1 MKKKLVVFG
10 GGPHCKVVLDLLL
23 HSDEYEVVGVVD
35 KDGNAPFGVP
45 VIEIAP
51 FYYSKGNYYDGRH
64 EEITIRFEGTEEQ
77 WNNAVGS
84 NRVRKKLGT
93 AAIAAGLD
101 FVTIIAPDAVVSE
114 FSEIGKGVLI
124 NHGAVV
130 NAGAVIGDGTILNT
144 CSSVDHDCRVGG
156 YCHIAPGVHISGSTS
171 IGEATFL
178 GTGSSVI
185 DGINI
190 GREVMVGAGAAVVKD
205 LPDCCTAVGVPAKV
219 IKFKEG
225 HK

>member
-45 VIEIAP
+45 VIEMEDDMEAVKAMGVGCV
-51 FYYSKGNYYDGRH
+51 FV
-64 EEITIRFEGTEEQ
+64 
-77 WNNAVGS
+77 AVGS
-84 NRVRKKLGT
+84 NRVRKKLGI